1 MPFFESNRITTISGP
16 AVPSFPDGNSKLKI
30 VKIYGEEELSKIYS
44 YHIELITAK
53 VLSPEDAANINL
65 LTSVGRELTVSIQ
78 LEGINI
84 ITSESE
90 YSGDNIGRGIREI
103 SGVVTTAKLT
113 EQFNTYC
120 LYRFTIEPWLILAT
134 KRSDY
139 KIFQN
144 KSVIDIINE
153 VLNSNYSYS
162 HEIRIKKAYP
172 LINYEV
178 QYGETD
184 FDFIQRLMERYGI
197 YWFFE
202 HEDKV
207 HRMIIVDDINI
218 HIPVKSKAYH
228 CLPYERSENR
238 KEREF
243 VSYFEA
249 QERLQSGIWRTDDFD
264 FTKPKADLKS
274 TKSIKYEKES
284 DKLSVYEWPGN
295 YTDPAQGAAYSQTR
309 MEALFAQRNPSY
321 GRGYIRNIVCGTVFE
336 LKKHPMHTANDQYL
350 VIRSHIDIEETGEE
364 SHYGE
369 TRILSDFNTQSV
381 TIAYRPQRVTQPP
394 KTTGPQTAIVT
405 GPPGQEIWTD
415 QYGRIKLKFH
425 WDHSAVCD
433 HNSSCWIRVSYPWAG
448 GNFGG
453 INIPRIG
460 QEVIVDF
467 ENGDPNYPIVTGRVY
482 NAGTMPPWGLPM
494 NATQSGMISRSIG
507 GLLSNANALRFEDKA
522 GMEEVWLQA
531 ERDMLSEIKNN
542 EVHKVGANRDRS
554 VGGNESTDIQG
565 TRDESV
571 QGDETIKIMSNRSR
585 SVEQNDT
592 LDIGQDQQT
601 TVKGNQK
608 YEVQQDHDRKVGGND
623 TLNVDGDQKSSFGQ
637 NQDIQVKQDLKESVD
652 GDHTEQ
658 VGKKYSLTATDK
670 IELTVGSSSLVM
682 ESSGKITL
690 NGSDITFSSSG
701 PVKVSASGN
710 IDISA
715 SGNIDISSSGAV
727 QVNGNTI
734 DLN

>member
-1 MPFFESNRITTISGP
+1 MLSIKKNRITMAYGP
-16 AVPSFPDGNSKLKI
+16 AIPILENGMSSLHLYRLK
-30 VKIYGEEELSKIYS
+30 GEEELSKLYCYQIDLMTS
-44 YHIELITAK
+44 RSLNAEE
-53 VLSPEDAANINL
+53 SANIDL
-65 LTSVGRELTVSIQ
+65 KAVIGRELTISIQ
-78 LEGINI
+78 LEGVDVL
-84 ITSESE
+84 TSDNDRTA
-90 YSGDNIGRGIREI
+90 GNIGRGVREI
-103 SGVVTTAKLT
+103 NGIVTAAKLT
-113 EQFNTYC
+113 EQHNSYC
-120 LYRFTIEPWLILAT
+120 IYRFTVEPWLILAT

-139 KIFQN
+139 KIFQ
-144 KSVIDIINE
+144 KMSVIEIIND
-153 VLNSNYSYS
+153 VLSKNYSYS

-202 HEDKV
+202 HEDNV

-218 HIPVKSKAYH
+218 HSPVKSKAYH
-228 CLPYERSENR
+228 CLPYARSENR

-243 VSYFEA
+243 ISCFEA
-249 QERLQSGIWRTDDFD
+249 RKQLQSGVWRTDDFD

-274 TKSIKYEKES
+274 SKSIKYDNDS

-295 YTDPAQGAAYSQTR
+295 YTDPVQGAAYSQTR
-309 MEALFAQRNPSY
+309 MEELFAQRNLSY

-336 LKKHPMHTANDQYL
+336 LKQYPMRDVNCKYL
-350 VIRSHIDIEETGEE
+350 VTRSHLEIEETGEE
-364 SHYGE
+364 SNSGE
-369 TRILSDFNTQSV
+369 TLILSDFDV
-381 TIAYRPQRVTQPP
+381 LPATIAYRPQRLTKRPQ
-394 KTTGPQTAIVT
+394 TTGPQTAIVT

-425 WDHSAVCD
+425 WDHSPVCD
-433 HNSSCWIRVSYPWAG
+433 HSSSCWIRVSYPWAG

-482 NAGTMPPWGLPM
+482 NAGTMPPWALPM

-507 GLLSNANALRFEDKA
+507 GLISNANALRFEDRA
-522 GMEEVWLQA
+522 GMEEIWLQA

-542 EVHKVGANRDRS
+542 EVHNVGANRTRS
-554 VGGNESTDIQG
+554 VGGNESTDIKG

-571 QGDETIKIMSNRSR
+571 TGDESIQIQGNRTR
-585 SVEQNDT
+585 SVQQNDT

-608 YEVQQDHDRKVGGND
+608 YEVQQNNDRKIGGDD
-623 TLNVDGDQKSSFGQ
+623 TLNVNGEQKSSFGRNREIHVQ
-637 NQDIQVKQDLKESVD
+637 QDLKESVD
-652 GDHTEQ
+652 GDHKEQ
-658 VGKKYSLTATDK
+658 VGKTYSLTATDK

-690 NGSDITFSSSG
+690 KGSDITFSSSG
-701 PVKVSASGN
+701 PFKV
-710 IDISA
+710 DA

-727 QVNGNTI
+727 QINGNTI